1 MFFLS
6 ILNTVSVLQRGV
18 SIAFE
23 IPFTI
28 IFPGSEIPDWFRHR
42 RRGHEINI
50 KVPSNWYVNSNF
62 LGFAISAI
70 IVPKHDSHAWFMYCY
85 LETHYLNSTS
95 HHIYT
100 FFGGLTYQLERTPL
114 ESDHVWLAY
123 IPSVFS
129 FASEKLS
136 HIKFSFSS
144 SHEHVVKSCG
154 IFPVYGKGTNDEEDY
169 SNGSALDEPNNS
181 VLQDVTVRIFRS
193 DDQEELDTLN
203 TDPYAQDQEGM
214 HQLNCPLF
222 LNL

>member
-18 SIAFE
+18 SKALE
-23 IPFTI
+23 ISFTI
-28 IFPGSEIPDWFRHR
+28 IFLGNDILDWFRHH

-50 KVPSNWYVNSNF
+50 KVPSNRYVNSNF
-62 LGFAISAI
+62 LGFAIYAI
-70 IVPKHDSHAWFMYCY
+70 IVPKHDSHTWFMYCY
-85 LETHYLNSTS
+85 LETHDLNSTS
-95 HHIYT
+95 HDIYT
-100 FFGGLTYQLERTPL
+100 FFGGWTYQLERTPL
-114 ESDHVWLAY
+114 ESDNVWLVY

-129 FASEKLS
+129 FASKKWS
-136 HIKFSFSS
+136 HIKFSFGSS
-144 SHEHVVKSCG
+144 YEHVVKSCG
-154 IFPVYGKGTNDEEDY
+154 IFPVYGKGSSDEEDY

-181 VLQDVTVRIFRS
+181 VLQDVTVRTFRS

-214 HQLNCPLF
+214 QQLNCPLF